1 MKPILI
7 APLAASLLAFAA
19 LPALA
24 EAPLATATFTT
35 QESADAGTADLSEG
49 PEGVVIRVTASGLK
63 PGWHAIHF
71 HETGDCSD
79 EGYKKSGSHVQ
90 HLQVPEGSITA
101 ELIGPDEK
109 KPHGLLN
116 QEGPD
121 SGDLPNIYAG
131 ADGTVNAELY
141 SDRVTLSDAET
152 RAMLLDEDGSA
163 LVIHKG
169 PDDHMSQ
176 PIGGA
181 GGRVACAVIEKVE

>member
-24 EAPLATATFTT
+24 GAPLATATFTT
-35 QESADAGTADLSEG
+35 QESTDAGTAELSEG
-49 PEGVVIRVTASGLK
+49 PEGVVIRVNVSGLA

-79 EGYKKSGSHVQ
+79 EGYKKSGAHVQ
-90 HLQVPEGSITA
+90 HATKE
-101 ELIGPDEK
+101 
-109 KPHGLLN
+109 PHGLLN
-116 QEGPD
+116 PEGPD
-121 SGDLPNIYAG
+121 DGDLPNIYA
-131 ADGTVNAELY
+131 AEDGTVNAELY
-141 SDRVTLSDAET
+141 SDRVTLSDAES

-163 LVIHKG
+163 LVIHEG

-181 GGRVACAVIEKVE
+181 GARVACAAIGKVE

>member
-1 MKPILI
+1 MTPIRTLRRL
-7 APLAASLLAFAA
+7 APLAAVSILALGAA
-19 LPALA
+19 APALA
-24 EAPLATATFTT
+24 GAPLATATFKT

-49 PEGVVIRVTASGLK
+49 PGGAVIRVTASGLK

-90 HLQVPEGSITA
+90 HAAKE
-101 ELIGPDEK
+101 
-109 KPHGLLN
+109 PHGLLN
-116 QEGPD
+116 PEGPD
-121 SGDLPNIYAG
+121 DGDLPNIYA
-131 ADGTVNAELY
+131 AEDGTVNAELY
-141 SDRVTLSDAET
+141 SDRVTLSEAEG
-152 RAMLLDEDGSA
+152 RANLIDEDGSA
-163 LVIHKG
+163 LVIHEG

>member
-1 MKPILI
+1 MKPTLI
-7 APLAASLLAFAA
+7 APLAASLLALAA

-24 EAPLATATFTT
+24 EAPLATATFKT
-35 QESADAGTADLSEG
+35 QDSADAGTADLSEG
-49 PEGVVIRVTASGLK
+49 PEGVVIRVNASELT

-90 HLQVPEGSITA
+90 HAAKE
-101 ELIGPDEK
+101 
-109 KPHGLLN
+109 PHGLLN
-116 QEGPD
+116 PEGPD
-121 SGDLPNIYAG
+121 DGDLPNIYA
-131 ADGTVNAELY
+131 AEDGTVNAELY
-141 SDRVTLSDAET
+141 SDRVTLSEAEG
-152 RAMLLDEDGSA
+152 RANLIDEDGSA
-163 LVIHKG
+163 LVIHEG